1 MLDLKLHITS
11 NPEVLFG
18 KPAIKNTR
26 IVVDLILE
34 KMAFGDSIE
43 ELLDSYPSIT
53 IDDINACLLF
63 AAETIKNEI
72 VIPRA
77 S

>member
-1 MLDLKLHITS
+1 
-11 NPEVLFG
+11 
-18 KPAIKNTR
+18 
-26 IVVDLILE
+26 
-34 KMAFGDSIE
+34 MASGDSIE
-43 ELLDSYPSIT
+43 ELLDSYPSII
-53 IDDINACLLF
+53 IDDINSFLLF